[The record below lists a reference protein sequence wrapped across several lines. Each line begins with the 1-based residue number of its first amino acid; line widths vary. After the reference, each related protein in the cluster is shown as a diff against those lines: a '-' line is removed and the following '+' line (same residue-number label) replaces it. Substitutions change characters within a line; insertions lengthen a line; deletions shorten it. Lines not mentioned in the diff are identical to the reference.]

1 MIADPST
8 MGRHELIELV
18 RELDSALA
26 LANRLKSLAA
36 EAVRRV
42 RDLEAENARWVSRVK
57 VLEERADRARA
68 VLAGGGAP

>member
-1 MIADPST
+1 MTADLSA

-26 LANRLKSLAA
+26 LANRLKSLAV

-57 VLEERADRARA
+57 LLEERADRARA
-68 VLAGGGAP
+68 ALAGGAA